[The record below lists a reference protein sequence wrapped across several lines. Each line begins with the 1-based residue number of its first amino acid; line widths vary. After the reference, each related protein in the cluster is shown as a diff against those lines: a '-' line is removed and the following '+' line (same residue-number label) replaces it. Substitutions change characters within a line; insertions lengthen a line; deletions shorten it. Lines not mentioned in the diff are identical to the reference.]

1 MIDKNKIMDERNDY
15 NSIPMQHTKTAMQ
28 EMIENI
34 KLLELKTTDQQQIYM
49 LTHLKVGALI
59 LLQKEKEQI
68 IEAYCEGNNNI
79 SAEEY
84 YNQTYQPK
92 SEVK

>member
-1 MIDKNKIMDERNDY
+1 
-15 NSIPMQHTKTAMQ
+15 MQHTKTAMQ

-59 LLQKEKEQI
+59 LLQKEKEHI
-68 IEAYCEGNNNI
+68 IDAYIEGYT
-79 SAEEY
+79 SWDSEMTSLEY
-84 YNQTYQPK
+84 YTKTYK
-92 SEVK
+92 KKE